1 MADEIT
7 PTGDNAP
14 VVDTVIDGGE
24 QIDAGNLPSS
34 REELGDALSKF
45 QINDEFAA
53 KNFKNGKLYG
63 RFDSLEAVLN
73 TLHSVETKYSNVMR
87 DIKTPTEGQTATAVP
102 EVNLV
107 EAVEPIMSKFAENGY
122 NYEGMDTDI
131 AEIAQQTGKSVA
143 EIKLAAIEIRDQV
156 NKAHAIVGGKDEY
169 NGMLS
174 WAKENLSDA
183 EKQGFDNSLKT
194 GMGELAIEGLHARYK
209 NANQGDA
216 PTPRRIEGDT
226 SGNVGIRPYA
236 TFAELSKDRAYLQTN
251 AGKRDGAANALH
263 EKRMSLT
270 PDSTIYGR

>member
-1 MADEIT
+1 MPDEILTDGGT
-7 PTGDNAP
+7 PPVDDGQNMVDN
-14 VVDTVIDGGE
+14 GE
-24 QIDAGNLPSS
+24 QIDAGNLPSA
-34 REELGDALSKF
+34 REEMGDTLAKF

-87 DIKTPTEGQTATAVP
+87 DIKTPTDTATTQP

-107 EAVEPIMSKFAENGY
+107 EVVQPIVGKFADNGY
-122 NYEGMDTDI
+122 NYEGMDTEI
-131 AEIAQQTGKSVA
+131 AEIAQQTGKTPA

-156 NKAHAIVGGKDEY
+156 NKAYNIVGGKEEY
-169 NGMLS
+169 NGMLN
-174 WAKENLSDA
+174 WAKDNLTDA

-216 PTPRRIEGDT
+216 PTPRRIEGDN

-236 TFAELSKDRAYLQTN
+236 TFAELSKDRIYLQTH
-251 AGKRDGAANALH
+251 AGQRDTAAKALH
-263 EKRMSLT
+263 AKRMALT

>member
-7 PTGDNAP
+7 PAGDIAP
-14 VVDTVIDGGE
+14 VVDPIIDNGE

-87 DIKTPTEGQTATAVP
+87 DIKTPVDGATTTTAP

-107 EAVEPIMSKFAENGY
+107 EAVQPLVGKFADNGY
-122 NYEGMDTDI
+122 NYEGMDTEI

-156 NKAHAIVGGKDEY
+156 NKAYGIVGGKEEY
-169 NGMLS
+169 EGMLG
-174 WAKENLSDA
+174 WAKDNLSDT
-183 EKQGFDNSLKT
+183 EKQGFDNSLKN

-209 NANQGDA
+209 NANQGDSPA
-216 PTPRRIEGDT
+216 PRRIEGDGG
-226 SGNVGIRPYA
+226 GNVGIRPYA
-236 TFAELSKDRAYLQTN
+236 TFAELGRDRAYLQTS
-251 AGKRDGAANALH
+251 AGQRDTAAKALH
-263 EKRMSLT
+263 AKRMALT